1 MARRMIALVTLLA
14 FVGAALAQDPVEL
27 TFWSWRVEDQA
38 AYDEIIASYEADHPN
53 VDITYEAFP
62 TENYNTVLSTALA
75 ADEGPDIIHV
85 RAYGG
90 FEAFAEPGFLMPLD
104 DRVEALSAFP
114 PLSLDGER
122 LRSDG
127 KVYAVPF
134 ASQTLV
140 IYYNQDIF
148 NELGLTP
155 PTTWE
160 DFTAAAEALEAAGYI
175 PLANGTATGWMDEVL
190 MGVFGPNIYGADFF
204 GEVVSGE
211 TTFEDPR
218 YVEALERLSDLVAY
232 MPPDASGV
240 DYAASQA
247 LFLNGLAGMF
257 AGGSWEIANFRGQN
271 PDLNLGIMAPPV
283 EEAGQQ
289 PLVSWF
295 LDGGYAVNAGTDHPE
310 EALAFVRFL
319 ASPEFGQQLT
329 DKLANISPIPGVTSS
344 DPLLSQVVELNTNS
358 TPYTMLVGFR
368 YENPT
373 GSTLLQEALQQMFAG
388 QLSPEEVGAKVTEG
402 IATYYEPFQK

>member
-1 MARRMIALVTLLA
+1 MARRMIALMTLLA
-14 FVGAALAQDPVEL
+14 LVGAALAQNSTEL

-53 VDITYEAFP
+53 VNITYQAFP

-104 DRVEALSAFP
+104 ERVEALSAFP

-148 NELGLTP
+148 DELGVTP

-160 DFTAAAEALEAAGYI
+160 EFTAAAGALQAADYI

-204 GEVVSGE
+204 DEVVAGE

-218 YVEALERLSDLVAY
+218 YVEALQRLSDLVAY
-232 MPPDASGV
+232 MPPDATGV

-257 AGGSWEIANFRGQN
+257 AGGSWEIANFRSQN

-283 EEAGQQ
+283 EEAGQP

-295 LDGGYAVNAGTDHPE
+295 LDGGYAVNANTEHPE
-310 EALAFVRFL
+310 EALAFIRFL

-329 DKLANISPIPGVTSS
+329 DKLANISPIPGVSSS

-388 QLSPEEVGAKVTEG
+388 QLSPEQVGAKVTEG